1 MAKNSQLVYSSGT
14 GYIHVNNKNQKQ
26 PQSTT
31 AKDSNAR
38 VRLEQKGRGGK
49 TVTTVSGIPLN
60 GDELKELA
68 SELKRK
74 CGSGGS
80 VVDRVIE
87 VQGDKADVIINE
99 LIKKGYQAKRA
110 GG

>member
-49 TVTTVSGIPLN
+49 TVTP
-60 GDELKELA
+60 
-68 SELKRK
+68 
-74 CGSGGS
+74 
-80 VVDRVIE
+80 
-87 VQGDKADVIINE
+87 
-99 LIKKGYQAKRA
+99 
-110 GG
+110 